1 MSNELI
7 TFSLTNT
14 PDYIRESQSELTKSL
29 LGNMGSTL
37 KRISIR
43 GRKFRCVVGGEE
55 VARIDKDYMDVIIVN
70 VAKDPA
76 RQYYPGVYDPK
87 ADAVPPVCWSADSR
101 TPHPAAETPQAASC
115 ADCPQNIAGS
125 GQGNSKACRLSR
137 RVAVVL
143 LDDMN
148 SGVYQ
153 LQLAATS
160 VFGKGDAN
168 HMPFD
173 QYLKYIASQNQSI
186 DRIVTRVRF
195 DDDSDVPKLY
205 FSAVAYP
212 PKEALSLLV
221 EYGTGQEAKLAVSM
235 SVLPKMDS
243 AKRLSA
249 PTESPREPTV
259 RTNGA
264 KAETPTPKPHLKE
277 AISKFRQTDDE

>member
-1 MSNELI
+1 MSNELV

-29 LGNMGSTL
+29 MGNMGSTL

-55 VARIDKDYMDVIIVN
+55 VARNDKDYMDVIIVN

-87 ADAVPPVCWSADSR
+87 ADAVPPECWSADSR
-101 TPHPAAETPQAASC
+101 MPHPSVENPQASSC

-125 GQGNSKACRLSR
+125 GQGNSKACRLNR
-137 RVAVVL
+137 RVAVAL
-143 LDDMN
+143 LDDLN

-186 DRIVTRVRF
+186 DRIVTRVKF
-195 DDDSDVPKLY
+195 DDDSDVPKLF

-212 PKEALSLLV
+212 PKEAQSLLV
-221 EYGTGQEAKLAVSM
+221 EYGNSQEAKMAVAM
-235 SVLPKMDS
+235 SVVKKAEGAPKI
-243 AKRLSA
+243 AA
-249 PTESPREPTV
+249 PAEPTV
-259 RTNGA
+259 RSNGA
-264 KAETPTPKPHLKE
+264 KAETPTQKPHLKE